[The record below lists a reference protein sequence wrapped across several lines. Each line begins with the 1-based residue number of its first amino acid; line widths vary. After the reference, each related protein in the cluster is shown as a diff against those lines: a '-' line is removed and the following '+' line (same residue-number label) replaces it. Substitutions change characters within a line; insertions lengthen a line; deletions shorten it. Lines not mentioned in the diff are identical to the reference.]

1 MKAALIINS
10 RAKNANR
17 EIVAEVYYHLG
28 KTDLEIAEFLED
40 DKRTIAEFAQD
51 AVDGNFDII
60 IAAGGDGTISAIAEK
75 LVGTKTKLGVI
86 PIGTY
91 NNFSKSLGIP
101 LGIEDAVN
109 NLINGIE
116 QLIDV
121 GEINGTFFIN
131 NSSIGFYTH
140 LVIHRERQESKGTWR
155 IFSTMLA
162 VLKVFRSLPYHRV
175 QLNVNGELKD
185 FKTSLLFLGNGAYDY
200 DGLDLGTRNIPNK
213 GVLSVF
219 ALKDASRFD
228 ILKLSLKAFFRSI
241 HKDSKFERHYTNE
254 AIVHLPKPYIY
265 VAKDG
270 EIIKMKTPLHY
281 KIKPKSLKVILPKE
295 ERKE

>member
-10 RAKNANR
+10 RAKNAKK

-28 KTDLEIAEFLED
+28 KTDLEIAEFIEG

-51 AVDGNFDII
+51 AVDANFDIV
-60 IAAGGDGTISAIAEK
+60 IAAGGDGTISTIAEK
-75 LVGTKTKLGVI
+75 LIGTNTKLGVI

-101 LGIEDAVN
+101 LTVEDAVGAI
-109 NLINGIE
+109 INGTE

-121 GEINGTFFIN
+121 GEINGKFFIN

-140 LVIHRERQESKGTWR
+140 LVIHRELHESKGTWR

-162 VLKVFRSLPYHRV
+162 LLKIFKSLPYHRV

-185 FKTSLLFLGNGAYDY
+185 FKTNLLFLGNGKYDF
-200 DGLDLGTRNIPNK
+200 DGLDIGARNTPDQ

-219 ALKDASRFD
+219 ALKNANRWD
-228 ILKLSLKAFFRSI
+228 ILKLFFKAFFKSI
-241 HKDSKFERHYTNE
+241 HKDPKFEKHYTNE
-254 AIVHLPKPYIY
+254 AVIHLPKPYIY
-265 VAKDG
+265 IAKDG
-270 EIIKMKTPLHY
+270 EILKMDTPLRY
-281 KIKPKSLKVILPKE
+281 KIKPKSLKVILPK
-295 ERKE
+295 KGKK